1 MDAQGKYIKV
11 RVDGQI
17 TWILK
22 PDPKVRKRKE
32 RNRGS
37 KTLSFLAAVNGLGLS
52 NLEALNRLAAKKS
65 GAFPAKFMR
74 LKPTNWRLL
83 WKGKSSKEIR
93 KVMFKVETP
102 AIEHPA
108 VSDAAMA
115 AIDLIPSMGWNPDR
129 PAKPIR
135 DENPPKVLGI
145 SRKDYSGFPP
155 QKSKSGPKPAKKKG
169 GLTPRTKLFSTPDE
183 YRPSKGEKNGVSRV
197 RAPRLSSVGT

>member
-1 MDAQGKYIKV
+1 MF
-11 RVDGQI
+11 VDGKFCEIQ
-17 TWILK
+17 K
-22 PDPKVRKRKE
+22 PDPKVRRRKKK
-32 RNRGS
+32 NRGNRE
-37 KTLSFLAAVNGLGLS
+37 LSFLATVNGLGLS
-52 NLEALNRLAAKKS
+52 NLEALNRLAAKRS
-65 GAFPAKFMR
+65 GTFPAKFMH

-93 KVMFKVETP
+93 KAMFKVEAP
-102 AIEHPA
+102 AIEHPV

-155 QKSKSGPKPAKKKG
+155 QKSKKGAKPTKKKG

-183 YRPSKGEKNGVSRV
+183 YRPSKGEKGGVSRV